1 MANKNIQ
8 MKKRT
13 ADGWDNLLP
22 ITHSENVIDDN
33 GESVSSLIG
42 KLNPSNKVSDFNY
55 PIYIAHRGA
64 MGLYQEHTIKAYES
78 HVARG
83 SRMIELDVQKSVDG
97 SLFVMHD
104 TNIYR
109 TTNGSGEM
117 KDLTTGYLKNR
128 MVTDKLKTRISS
140 EASYGYKP
148 EPIPSLQE
156 VLDKFGKSVTYFIE
170 SKDQSSAALI
180 AKEVLERNLENYVII
195 QSFNLAELQ
204 NIKSKGIDMIY
215 LNNSIEEA
223 EYDLIEQSGIKFIG
237 VNSSVS
243 ESYIISLKNKGFKVL
258 VYTVNH
264 RYLRDKFLSLNVDGF
279 FSDEPF
285 YLSETN
291 PVMRTDNF
299 QEKIFPDGMIP
310 MYGKYKGEF
319 NTNTWEPHTW
329 GFLEDSQ
336 VEDERDFVLQ
346 GYLGKQPSEFTLDVT
361 ITKPVHVGESWASI
375 ALCLQNDYFD
385 DNKNPTITGGGY
397 HLLFTSWGQMIIY
410 TIEPTGPVKL
420 VEHTTEVIEW
430 ADNIDAQLRIVVT
443 QDTIKFERLDLP
455 ISIQANHIQYRGGYI
470 AFGRRS
476 ANYLFKNVSIT

>member
-13 ADGWDNLLP
+13 VDGWDNLLP

-223 EYDLIEQSGIKFIG
+223 EYDLIEHSGIKFIG

-285 YLSETN
+285 YLNETN

-319 NTNTWEPHTW
+319 NNNTWEPHTW

-346 GYLGKQPSEFTLDVT
+346 GYLGKQPDEFTLNVT
-361 ITKPVHVGESWASI
+361 VSKPSNTSDGWASM
-375 ALCLQNDYFD
+375 AVCLQNDYFD
-385 DNKNPTITGGGY
+385 DTKNPNITAGGY
-397 HLLFTSWGQMIIY
+397 HMLFSTWGKMFLY
-410 TIEPTGPVKL
+410 AIEPTGAVKL
-420 VEHTTEVIEW
+420 GEYENDSMEW
-430 ADNIDAQLRIVVT
+430 QENTDAKLRIT
-443 QDTIKFERLDLP
+443 ITNSEIKFERLDYP
-455 ISIQANHIQYRGGYI
+455 AMVKVNDTRYRGGYI
-470 AFGRRS
+470 AFGRKKE
-476 ANYLFKNVSIT
+476 NYVFKDIEIN